1 MTRDRADDRRDFQDD
16 DVPGPHAVPPRVFV
30 WGDARAEPGLFQKVL
45 ARFRRAAPRVRSSDR
60 GRADLPPAVFRP
72 PVTRRTPSGTP
83 AAPTA
88 SGPSTPSLER
98 PAVDGWEPPDLTV
111 DPEPVE
117 AAAPERSGAGTTAPA
132 VEVAGHGPGPIH
144 RATLQL
150 LPGRLRPLDPDIV
163 REEIRFVRP
172 SGRDAVVTLGWAEG
186 EPPDHITVNH
196 PSVHELHARMTFIDR
211 IWRIES
217 LVERNPVLVNGEAVP
232 VGTPPRELQSG
243 DEVRLGDASF
253 DFVMP

>member
-1 MTRDRADDRRDFQDD
+1 MTRDRADDRTEREDD
-16 DVPGPHAVPPRVFV
+16 GAHESPVRPPRVFV
-30 WGDARAEPGLFQKVL
+30 WGESRPEPGLLHRVL
-45 ARFRRAAPRVRSSDR
+45 GRFRRDAPRREPSDR

-72 PVTRRTPSGTP
+72 PVTRRAPPGSPPPPPPAGNSTPTLDPP
-83 AAPTA
+83 AA
-88 SGPSTPSLER
+88 
-98 PAVDGWEPPDLTV
+98 DGWEPPDLTV
-111 DPEPVE
+111 DAAPVE
-117 AAAPERSGAGTTAPA
+117 SPASPSAPPKQNPPA
-132 VEVAGHGPGPIH
+132 RDDRGHGPGPIH

-196 PSVHELHARMTFIDR
+196 PSVHELHARMSFIDR
-211 IWRIES
+211 TWHIES
-217 LVERNPVLVNGEAVP
+217 LVARHPVVVNGEAVP
-232 VGTPPRELQSG
+232 VGDPPRKLQSG